1 MYKHCTMRDRQDKSN
16 RLYQEQLHFV
26 KALSRTITVVKAL
39 SRTHYICKISQLF
52 RQDFSIWLMI

>member
-1 MYKHCTMRDRQDKSN
+1 MRDRQDKSN